1 VINRRGRKEK
11 PLTNSQHRVSPLSAA
26 LRAWRTYRGLS
37 QTQLAVQAG
46 FGQNGRAHISSIE
59 LGKIQ
64 RPEEETLDKI
74 AAALGLQAEDLRSGC
89 MPPDARLTPKTKP
102 SSQQNE
108 EHASVASIG
117 GFGFRSP
124 LRSRRWRLR
133 EDEQLQQILITISEL
148 QRVVEELQRMVETF
162 IAQKRSPQ

>member
-11 PLTNSQHRVSPLSAA
+11 PLTYSQHRVSPLSAA
-26 LRAWRTYRGLS
+26 LRVWRTYRGLT

-59 LGKIQ
+59 HGKIQ

-74 AAALGLQAEDLRSGC
+74 AAVLGLQAEDLRSGC
-89 MPPDARLTPKTKP
+89 MPPDAMLTPKTKP

-108 EHASVASIG
+108 EHATVASIG

-124 LRSRRWRLR
+124 LRSRRRHLS

-148 QRVVEELQRMVETF
+148 QRVIEELQRMLEIF